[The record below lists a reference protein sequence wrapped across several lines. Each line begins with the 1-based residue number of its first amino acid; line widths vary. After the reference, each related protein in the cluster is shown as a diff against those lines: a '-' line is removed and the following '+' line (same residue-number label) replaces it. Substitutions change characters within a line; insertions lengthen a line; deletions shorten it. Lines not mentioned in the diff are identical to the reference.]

1 MRWLFLAPLLLF
13 AIVAGYFAVGLT
25 RDPGTLPSALLD
37 KPAPDFALPPLLPNK
52 PGLATAD
59 LKGAPVLVNVWASWC
74 VPCRAEHPV
83 LTRLAR
89 EVPVFGF
96 NYKDKPEDA
105 RRFLV
110 ELGDPY
116 RRIGTDPS
124 GRVGIDWGVDGVPET
139 YVVDAEGR
147 IRHRHVG
154 PLTDRVVAETI
165 RPLMKSLTR

>member
-1 MRWLFLAPLLLF
+1 MRWVFLAPLALF
-13 AIVAGYFAVGLT
+13 AVVAGYFAVGLT
-25 RDPGTLPSALLD
+25 RDPGTLPSALLN
-37 KPAPDFALPPLLPNK
+37 KPAPEFALPPLTDGK

-59 LKGAPVLVNVWASWC
+59 LKGGPALVNVWASWC

-89 EVPVFGF
+89 DVPVYGF

-105 RRFLV
+105 KRFLA

-116 RRIGTDPS
+116 RRS
-124 GRVGIDWGVDGVPET
+124 GVDANGRAAIDWGVYGVPET
-139 YVVDAEGR
+139 FVVDGDGR

-154 PLTDRVVAETI
+154 ALTERAVAETI
-165 RPLMKSLTR
+165 RPLLKSLAR

>member
-1 MRWLFLAPLLLF
+1 MRWVFLAPLALF
-13 AIVAGYFAVGLT
+13 AVVAGYLAVGLT

-37 KPAPDFALPPLLPNK
+37 KPAPAFALPPLLDGK
-52 PGLATAD
+52 PGLASSD

-89 EVPVFGF
+89 EVPVFGL
-96 NYKDKPEDA
+96 NYKDKADDA

-116 RRIGTDPS
+116 QRIGTDLS
-124 GRVGIDWGVDGVPET
+124 GRTAIDWGVYGVPET
-139 YVVDAEGR
+139 FVVDAEGR

-154 PLTDRVVAETI
+154 PLTDKVVTETI
-165 RPLMKSLTR
+165 RPLLKSLAR

>member
-37 KPAPDFALPPLLPNK
+37 KPAPEFALPPLLPNK
-52 PGLATAD
+52 PGLASAD
-59 LKGAPVLVNVWASWC
+59 LKGEPVLVNVWASWC

-89 EVPVFGF
+89 EVPIFGL

-124 GRVGIDWGVDGVPET
+124 GRVGIDWGVYGVPET

-154 PLTDRVVAETI
+154 PLTEKVVAEII